1 MTRMQTDSSALQPCS
16 QKTGKQDR
24 RVRKT
29 KALLLNGLIRLMGEK
44 DIKDISVKELA
55 DLVDINRGTFYLHY
69 SDIYDMVNQIEDAL
83 FEEFSSILK
92 RDLTD
97 KKTLTSHYNILLH
110 VFTVLNANREITQV
124 LIGPHGDLTFVNR
137 LKDMIKNELENT
149 LQKEHRDPE
158 FEYLF
163 AFVVSGYIG
172 VFETWLNSGASFDPQ
187 YIAELCT
194 KLLSPG
200 LLNFVML
207 SESTEQ

>member
-1 MTRMQTDSSALQPCS
+1 
-16 QKTGKQDR
+16 
-24 RVRKT
+24 
-29 KALLLNGLIRLMGEK
+29 
-44 DIKDISVKELA
+44 
-55 DLVDINRGTFYLHY
+55 
-69 SDIYDMVNQIEDAL
+69 
-83 FEEFSSILK
+83 
-92 RDLTD
+92 
-97 KKTLTSHYNILLH
+97 
-110 VFTVLNANREITQV
+110 
-124 LIGPHGDLTFVNR
+124 
-137 LKDMIKNELENT
+137 MIKNELEHT
-149 LQKEHRDPE
+149 LQKERRDPE